1 MCETEY
7 QLSYP
12 GNVFDYLV
20 LLVSPIQDKMVKEK
34 PNSIRIYDKDGYRR
48 RAACICVRSEAEAE
62 VLLVTSSRRPELWI
76 VPGGGVEPEEEA
88 SLTATREV
96 LEEAGVMGQL
106 GRCLGVFENSEHM
119 HRTEVFVM
127 VVTQELDEW
136 EDSKTIGRKRQWFSI
151 EEALSQLALH
161 KPTQRHY
168 LQQLRHSKHRTYSS
182 SDPPPIISEHDND
195 DFTIEPETNNCT
207 ASEDIADDKDTT
219 ESTPTTPPACNT
231 MTDEDGEPGQAA
243 NEPVSPPPTPTT

>member
-1 MCETEY
+1 
-7 QLSYP
+7 
-12 GNVFDYLV
+12 
-20 LLVSPIQDKMVKEK
+20 MVKEK
-34 PNSIRIYDKDGYRR
+34 PNSTRIYDKEGYRR

-88 SLTATREV
+88 TLTATREV
-96 LEEAGVMGQL
+96 LEEAGVIGDL

-127 VVTQELDEW
+127 VVKQELEEW

-161 KPTQRHY
+161 KPTQRTY
-168 LQQLRHSKHRTYSS
+168 LQQLRHSKHRCPNSA
-182 SDPPPIISEHDND
+182 PPIISEHETCDD
-195 DFTIEPETNNCT
+195 GDFTIGTPKDENSTPEESVTAAATPTMTTTTSDSEMVMPEQEKEETTIDEQKEAEGGVSRSPAIATDEASDAASTN
-207 ASEDIADDKDTT
+207 ASPPT
-219 ESTPTTPPACNT
+219 TPTT
-231 MTDEDGEPGQAA
+231 
-243 NEPVSPPPTPTT
+243 

>member
-1 MCETEY
+1 
-7 QLSYP
+7 
-12 GNVFDYLV
+12 
-20 LLVSPIQDKMVKEK
+20 MVKEK
-34 PNSIRIYDKDGYRR
+34 PNSTRIYDKDGYRR

-76 VPGGGVEPEEEA
+76 VPGGGVEPDEEA

-106 GRCLGVFENSEHM
+106 GRCLGVFENTEHM

-168 LQQLRHSKHRTYSS
+168 LQQLRHSKHRTSS
-182 SDPPPIISEHDND
+182 ASEPPPIISEHGDD
-195 DFTIEPETNNCT
+195 DFTNSMSVLNNCAAST
-207 ASEDIADDKDTT
+207 AEPAMEADPSAGIDKDTPG
-219 ESTPTTPPACNT
+219 EATPTTTIA
-231 MTDEDGEPGQAA
+231 DEDDSKCSTN
-243 NEPVSPPPTPTT
+243 NENADAHDGVSPPTSPSPTTPTT

>member
-1 MCETEY
+1 
-7 QLSYP
+7 
-12 GNVFDYLV
+12 
-20 LLVSPIQDKMVKEK
+20 MVKEK
-34 PNSIRIYDKDGYRR
+34 PNSTRIYDKDGYRR

-76 VPGGGVEPEEEA
+76 VPGGGVEPDEES

-96 LEEAGVMGQL
+96 LEEAGVSGEL
-106 GRCLGVFENSEHM
+106 GRCLGIFENTEHM

-127 VVTQELDEW
+127 VVTQELEEW

-168 LQQLRHSKHRTYSS
+168 LQQLRNSKNNSTSTANCIH
-182 SDPPPIISEHDND
+182 IVND
-195 DFTIEPETNNCT
+195 DPDDEPDLAAAEAT
-207 ASEDIADDKDTT
+207 
-219 ESTPTTPPACNT
+219 
-231 MTDEDGEPGQAA
+231 AA
-243 NEPVSPPPTPTT
+243 NEEAPDGEEATEAEEEGEPTSEAAS

>member
-1 MCETEY
+1 
-7 QLSYP
+7 
-12 GNVFDYLV
+12 
-20 LLVSPIQDKMVKEK
+20 MVKEK
-34 PNSIRIYDKDGYRR
+34 PNSTRIYDKEGYRR

-88 SLTATREV
+88 TLTATREV
-96 LEEAGVMGQL
+96 LEEAGVIGDL

-127 VVTQELDEW
+127 VVTQELEEW

-161 KPTQRHY
+161 KPTQRTY
-168 LQQLRHSKHRTYSS
+168 LQQLRHSKHRCPNSA
-182 SDPPPIISEHDND
+182 PPIISEHESCDD
-195 DFTIEPETNNCT
+195 GDFTIGTPKDENSTPESAT
-207 ASEDIADDKDTT
+207 AAA
-219 ESTPTTPPACNT
+219 TPTTAATTTNDSGEMV
-231 MTDEDGEPGQAA
+231 MT
-243 NEPVSPPPTPTT
+243 NEEEAVAEERKEAEGGVSPSPAIAADEVEDAGSTNASPPTTPTT

>member
-1 MCETEY
+1 
-7 QLSYP
+7 
-12 GNVFDYLV
+12 
-20 LLVSPIQDKMVKEK
+20 MVKEK
-34 PNSIRIYDKDGYRR
+34 PNSTRIYDKEGYRR

-88 SLTATREV
+88 TLTATREV
-96 LEEAGVMGQL
+96 LEEAGVIGDL

-127 VVTQELDEW
+127 VVTQELEEW

-161 KPTQRHY
+161 KPTQRTY
-168 LQQLRHSKHRTYSS
+168 LQQLRHSKHRCPNSA
-182 SDPPPIISEHDND
+182 PPIISEHESCDD
-195 DFTIEPETNNCT
+195 SDFTIGTPKDENTTPEDRSAT
-207 ASEDIADDKDTT
+207 AAA
-219 ESTPTTPPACNT
+219 TPTTTTTN
-231 MTDEDGEPGQAA
+231 DSGEMVMPEEKE
-243 NEPVSPPPTPTT
+243 EPVIDERKEAEGGVSPSPAIAADEASDEAASTNASPPTTPTT

>member
-1 MCETEY
+1 
-7 QLSYP
+7 
-12 GNVFDYLV
+12 
-20 LLVSPIQDKMVKEK
+20 MVKEK
-34 PNSIRIYDKDGYRR
+34 PTPRLYDKDGYRR

-88 SLTATREV
+88 SVTATREV
-96 LEEAGVMGQL
+96 LEEAGVTGEL
-106 GRCLGVFENSEHM
+106 GRCLGVFENIEHK

-127 VVTQELDEW
+127 VVTKELEEW

-168 LQQLRHSKHRTYSS
+168 LQQLRHSKHRNSS
-182 SDPPPIISEHDND
+182 SSEPPPIISEDGDD
-195 DFTIEPETNNCT
+195 DFTSELETINSTKANAVTSTTPTMPTANDDMVTSVTDGEP
-207 ASEDIADDKDTT
+207 TT
-219 ESTPTTPPACNT
+219 TTSSPPTTPTT
-231 MTDEDGEPGQAA
+231 
-243 NEPVSPPPTPTT
+243 

>member
-1 MCETEY
+1 
-7 QLSYP
+7 
-12 GNVFDYLV
+12 
-20 LLVSPIQDKMVKEK
+20 MVKEK
-34 PNSIRIYDKDGYRR
+34 PTPRLYDKDGYRR

-96 LEEAGVMGQL
+96 LEEAGVLGEL
-106 GRCLGVFENSEHM
+106 GRCLGVFENLEHK

-127 VVTQELDEW
+127 LVTQELEEW

-151 EEALSQLALH
+151 EDALSQLALH

-168 LQQLRHSKHRTYSS
+168 LQQLRHSKHRTSCSS
-182 SDPPPIISEHDND
+182 EPPPIISEDGDD
-195 DFTIEPETNNCT
+195 DFTSEPETNNSAKLDQEVGST
-207 ASEDIADDKDTT
+207 
-219 ESTPTTPPACNT
+219 TPTTPTGNDMVT
-231 MTDEDGEPGQAA
+231 SVTDGEPTTG
-243 NEPVSPPPTPTT
+243 SPPTTPTT